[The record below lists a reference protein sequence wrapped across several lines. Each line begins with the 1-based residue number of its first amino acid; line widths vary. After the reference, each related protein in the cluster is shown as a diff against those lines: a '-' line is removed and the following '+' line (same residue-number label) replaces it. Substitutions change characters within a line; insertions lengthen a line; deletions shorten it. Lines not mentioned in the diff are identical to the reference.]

1 MTTSPPAQGV
11 RTDWSAL
18 PTQMRTTVESWLGE
32 QVVEAKTQAGGFSPG
47 VAARLRTASDRRVF
61 LKAVGPEPNPDS
73 ARFHRREAIIAAAL
87 PATAPVPRL
96 LWSFD
101 EGEGGWVA
109 LLFEDIAGRQPH
121 IPWRDAELDRVL
133 SALEELAAALTPSP
147 ISEAIAGRLAEEGL
161 FQRAWWGNILPDPP
175 TTLDPWSR
183 HHLSLLADL
192 EGRARSAVDGD
203 TLLHVDLRADNL
215 LLTEDRVIVVD
226 WPHARIGAA
235 WVDPL
240 FMAPSV
246 AMQGGPDPATFFARL
261 PACRAAD
268 PQAVTSV
275 IALMAGFFTT
285 LALQPPPPGLPTLRA
300 FQDAQGRIAR
310 RWLAERLNLTWE

>member
-1 MTTSPPAQGV
+1 MSSPLAQGV
-11 RTDWSAL
+11 RPDWSAL
-18 PTQMRTTVESWLGE
+18 PLQIRTAVEGWLGE
-32 QVVEAKTQAGGFSPG
+32 PVVEAVTQAGGFSPG
-47 VAARLRTASDRRVF
+47 VAARLRTTNGRRVF

-87 PATAPVPRL
+87 PKAAPTPRL

-101 EGEGGWVA
+101 EGEGGWIA
-109 LLFEDIAGRQPH
+109 LAFEDIVGHQPH
-121 IPWRDAELDRVL
+121 LPWQDAELDRVL
-133 SALEELAAALTPSP
+133 DALSALAAALTPSP
-147 ISEAIAGRLAEEGL
+147 IPEAIAGRLADEGL
-161 FQRAWWGNILPDPP
+161 FRRAWWGSITTEPPVALDGWSKRHLP
-175 TTLDPWSR
+175 
-183 HHLSLLADL
+183 LLAEL
-192 EGRARSAVDGD
+192 ESAASAAVDGD

-215 LLTEDRVIVVD
+215 LLTDDRVVVVD

-235 WVDPL
+235 WVDPI

-310 RWLAERLNLTWE
+310 RWLAERLGLSWE